1 MLKENESDVYFDLL
15 EQYNIFLEGE
25 KMNGNAA
32 FYADQMFQVLDPIFG
47 NTKERLMSNQLDI
60 GFIFYSKTT
69 DEYTN
74 NLFKRTFIRPS
85 CISEADNHTFDM
97 AISSYLYLVLIKRSF
112 DLEGSELIKLLK
124 TVLTTNLTDKDIE
137 ELTSWYLNSLAGT
150 TLYIQDNVKRRSE
163 DSNPAFPV
171 EVHYEP
177 ELERIGVTF
186 IYRKQLDL

>member
-1 MLKENESDVYFDLL
+1 MLKENSSNVYFDLL

-32 FYADQMFQVLDPIFG
+32 FYADQMFKVLDSIFG
-47 NTKERLMSNQLDI
+47 NTKEKLESNQLDI
-60 GFIFYSKTT
+60 GFIFYDKTT

-74 NLFKRTFIRPS
+74 NLLKRTFIRPS
-85 CISEADNHTFDM
+85 CISEVDNHTFDI

-112 DLEGSELIKLLK
+112 DPAGSELIKLLK

-137 ELTSWYLNSLAGT
+137 ELTSWYLNALSGVVF
-150 TLYIQDNVKRRSE
+150 YMQDNIKKRSN
-163 DSNPAFPV
+163 DVNPAFPV

-186 IYRKQLDL
+186 IYRQQ